1 MTFLIETIRLGLANL
16 RLQLLR
22 SILTALGIIFGV
34 SAVITMV
41 AIGEGSTAEALAQIE
56 RLGARNIIIR
66 SQQPPE
72 SPQQQGGQQRSRM
85 LQYGLTREDLRLI
98 QENFPDATAAVPLKE
113 VGSQLLR
120 GSIAQTSQTF
130 GTTPDL
136 SRVARLTIKR
146 GRYLNESDLASESLV
161 AVIGTEVAKDMFPLE
176 DPLGQTFRID
186 EFVFQVVGVLAPV
199 GLSGGAGAALVG
211 RDLNKDV
218 HIPITTAKA
227 VMGDTVVRR
236 SSGSFSMTQVEVHEI
251 YLEAPTR
258 ERVVPD
264 AQRVRRLLSI
274 RHPKMEDLSMVVPYE
289 LLESARKRAMTGQWI
304 SGAIAGISLLVG
316 GIGIMNIMLA
326 NVTERTREIGI
337 RRALGATRKHIIAQ
351 FLVETSVLS
360 AIGGMIGVA
369 LGVGLS
375 LSIGW
380 LVPKLH
386 ELPVIGESV
395 PADASLPTVL
405 SLWSIVV
412 AFLVA
417 AATGL
422 IFGLYPARKAAMQDP
437 IVALRHD

>member
-16 RLQLLR
+16 RLQMLR

-72 SPQQQGGQQRSRM
+72 SPNQQGQQTSRM
-85 LQYGLTREDLRLI
+85 LKYGLTREDLRI
-98 QENFPDATAAVPLKE
+98 VEENFPDASAVVPLKE
-113 VGSQLLR
+113 VGSQVLR
-120 GSIAQTSQTF
+120 GAIAKTSQAF
-130 GTTPDL
+130 GTTPDFV
-136 SRVARLTIKR
+136 RVARLTVAR
-146 GRYLNESDLASESLV
+146 GRYLNDTDMRDQSLV
-161 AVIGTEVAKDMFPLE
+161 AVIGPTVAEAMFPLE
-176 DPLGQTFRID
+176 DPLGKTFRID
-186 EFVFQVVGVLAPV
+186 DSILQVVGVLAPV

-211 RDLNKDV
+211 RDLNLDI
-218 HIPITTAKA
+218 HLPITTARA

-236 SSGSFSMTQVEVHEI
+236 TSGSFSMTEVEVHEI
-251 YLEAPTR
+251 YLEAPDR

-264 AQRVRRLLSI
+264 AQRARRLLES
-274 RHPKMEDLSMVVPYE
+274 RHPRMEDVTMIVPYE
-289 LLESARKRAMTGQWI
+289 LLESARQRAMTGQWI

-360 AIGGMIGVA
+360 AIGGLIGVA
-369 LGVGLS
+369 LGISLS

-380 LVPKLH
+380 AVPELH
-386 ELPVIGESV
+386 RLPYIGSSV

-405 SLWSIVV
+405 SLWSILV

-422 IFGLYPARKAAMQDP
+422 IFGIYPARKAARQDP

>member
-1 MTFLIETIRLGLANL
+1 MTFLLETIRLGLANL
-16 RLQLLR
+16 RLQMLR

-66 SQQPPE
+66 SQQPAE
-72 SPQQQGGQQRSRM
+72 TTQQGVQQQSMM
-85 LQYGLTREDLRLI
+85 LKYGLTREDLRI
-98 QENFPDATAAVPLKE
+98 IEESFPDASAVVPLKE
-113 VGSQLLR
+113 VGSQVLR
-120 GSIAQTSQTF
+120 GPISATSQAF
-130 GTTPDL
+130 GTTPEFL
-136 SRVARLTIKR
+136 RVARLTVAR
-146 GRYLNESDLASESLV
+146 GRYINQTDMRDEALV
-161 AVIGTEVAKDMFPLE
+161 AVIGPAMADALFPLE
-176 DPLGQTFRID
+176 DPLGKTFRID
-186 EFVFQVVGVLAPV
+186 AYVLQVVGVLAPV

-211 RDLNKDV
+211 RDLNLDI
-218 HIPITTAKA
+218 HLPITTARA

-236 SSGSFSMTQVEVHEI
+236 ASGSFSMTEVEVHEI

-258 ERVVPD
+258 DRVVPD
-264 AQRVRRLLSI
+264 AQLVRRLLET
-274 RHPKMEDLSMVVPYE
+274 RHPRMEDVSMIVPYE
-289 LLESARKRAMTGQWI
+289 LLESARQRAMTGQWI

-337 RRALGATRKHIIAQ
+337 RRALGATRKHIVAQ

-360 AIGGMIGVA
+360 AIGGLIGVA

-380 LVPKLH
+380 LVPRLH
-386 ELPVIGESV
+386 SLPVIGASV

-412 AFLVA
+412 AFMVA

-422 IFGLYPARKAAMQDP
+422 VFGLYPARKAARQDP

>member
-1 MTFLIETIRLGLANL
+1 MTFLLETIRLGLANL
-16 RLQLLR
+16 RLQMLR

-66 SQQPPE
+66 SEQPPE
-72 SPQQQGGQQRSRM
+72 SPNQQGGQQRSRM
-85 LQYGLTREDLRLI
+85 LKYGLTREDLRVI
-98 QENFPDATAAVPLKE
+98 QENFPDASSVVPLKE

-136 SRVARLTIKR
+136 ARVARLTVDR
-146 GRYLNESDLASESLV
+146 GRYLTQTDLNSDALV
-161 AVIGTEVAKDMFPLE
+161 AVIGSDVAKDLFPLE
-176 DPLGQTFRID
+176 DPIGKTFRVD
-186 EFVFQVVGVLAPV
+186 EFVLEVIGVLAPV

-218 HIPITTAKA
+218 HIPITTAQA
-227 VMGDTVVRR
+227 VMGDTIVRR
-236 SSGSFSMTQVEVHEI
+236 SSGSFSMTEVEVHEI

-258 ERVVPD
+258 ERVVTD
-264 AQRVRRLLSI
+264 ALRVRRILST
-274 RHPKMEDLSMVVPYE
+274 RHPEMKDVGMIVPYE
-289 LLESARKRAMTGQWI
+289 LLEAARKRAMTGQWI

-337 RRALGATRKHIIAQ
+337 RRALGATRKHIVAQ

-360 AIGGMIGVA
+360 AIGGLIGVA

-380 LVPKLH
+380 LVPQLH
-386 ELPVIGESV
+386 QLPFIGDSV

-422 IFGLYPARKAAMQDP
+422 IFGLYPARKAALQDP